1 MKTLKF
7 FLVAFIAVSFFACE
21 NPDGPGT
28 NNGGNTDDTT
38 GTETPATLSFSLKY
52 DGEEIKDG
60 DVIDV
65 TMEHYAWGEIV
76 AHVYLTN
83 NADEE
88 KIFTAKEVRNYD
100 YANYQPSFCVAQCM
114 PGNGQKEQ
122 NWDIAAIASGDEQ
135 ELAMHLAVATW
146 VDGEQIFQETATCPG
161 VFTISN
167 GEESITFTLNF
178 VYVKEEIPAE

>member
-60 DVIDV
+60 DVIMLDAS
-65 TMEHYAWGEIV
+65 TTAYCIV
-76 AHVYLTN
+76 PHLVNFKNIFVITN
-83 NADEE
+83 GA
-88 KIFTAKEVRNYD
+88 KTAIEL
-100 YANYQPSFCVAQCM
+100 VAM
-114 PGNGQKEQ
+114 GIK
-122 NWDIAAIASGDEQ
+122 
-135 ELAMHLAVATW
+135 
-146 VDGEQIFQETATCPG
+146 
-161 VFTISN
+161 TISPKIIATTVSQFSRSVVSHSLQPH
-167 GEESITFTLNF
+167 EPQ
-178 VYVKEEIPAE
+178 PARPPCPSSTPGIHPNSSN